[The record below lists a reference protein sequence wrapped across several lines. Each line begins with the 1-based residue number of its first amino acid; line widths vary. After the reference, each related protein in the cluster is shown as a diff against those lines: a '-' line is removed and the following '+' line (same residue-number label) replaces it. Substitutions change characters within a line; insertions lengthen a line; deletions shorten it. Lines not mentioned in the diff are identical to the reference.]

1 MKFPSLFGR
10 TPSYHRFEYRPRY
23 YDPAKEE
30 REDRDR
36 RIREELKLQH
46 EKEQTQTSEDY
57 RARIKGSFHKARRR
71 SKPVEETQAVLIRLA
86 ALLGIAIFLIAFLTW
101 GAPAIYG
108 LLLVIPA
115 WIYFRFLKK

>member
-10 TPSYHRFEYRPRY
+10 TPNYHRFEYRPRY

-30 REDRDR
+30 REERER
-36 RIREELKLQH
+36 RIREELNIAR
-46 EKEQTQTSEDY
+46 EKDATQTPEDY
-57 RARIKGSFHKARRR
+57 RTRIKGSFHKARRR
-71 SKPVEETQAVLIRLA
+71 AKPAEETQAVLIRLA
-86 ALLGIAIFLIAFLTW
+86 ALLAIAIFLIAFLTW

-108 LLLVIPA
+108 LLLIIPA